1 MKKIFLI
8 VLTMM
13 LIMPVPTLADDS
25 NIRQIAPLNPDFLEY
40 QQQQNIRQIMRQST
54 DNEFQRSYGYIP
66 MTVNLDHI
74 ESLRETLDVKTSTT
88 DASFNW
94 LSPVNRVT
102 SIKNQGSCGTCWAF
116 GNISVMES
124 KVWIEG
130 FSNDQDYSE
139 QSLVCCSD
147 HSWVWATDHCSGGND
162 FMAQD
167 TFIKKG
173 VSLETCQPYDLAT
186 INTQGCAGCPVYQ
199 TTNFVWV
206 AANDETEDARN
217 SIKTAIRTYGPVTVG
232 FSVYESL
239 YSLVGT
245 GSIYDVTSDTYK
257 EGLHAVA
264 IVGWDDSIVHPS
276 GGIGAWLA
284 KNSWGTS
291 FGDGGF
297 FWMCYGKTE
306 ATDFG
311 SLRSIKT
318 YDANEKLYYL
328 DEFGW
333 YNDTGW
339 ADISAWMANKFVT
352 TVSGSLTY
360 VDFYTGGVNTQY
372 DVRIYKSSNIE
383 SLGDIQSQKIGICG
397 DAPGYY
403 SILLDTPVN
412 LEEGQDF
419 IVVAKMTTPGYNYPI
434 SYEKQVIGVSNPE
447 IQIGRSYEK
456 HLEDDSWIDA
466 GKEWGENVCL
476 RVRVAEIDTSKTV
489 TLIATVVEPTI
500 GISVFPYN
508 INFGEVMIGYE
519 SLPKIIAIDNS
530 GDLDVKLETVVSSGF
545 YSDCLWLKSPKDG
558 DYVKATNW
566 MYSSLLSEDSLEV
579 LAVVRPTAAYATA
592 SVYGTITFVAEI
604 P

>member
-40 QQQQNIRQIMRQST
+40 QQQQNIRQSMRQST

-102 SIKNQGSCGTCWAF
+102 SVKNQGSCGTCWAF

-124 KVWIEG
+124 KSWIDG
-130 FSNDQDYSE
+130 LSDNQDYSE
-139 QSLVCCSD
+139 QSLVCC
-147 HSWVWATDHCSGGND
+147 TDYSLTSLASNRCDAGGND
-162 FMAQD
+162 QIAQD
-167 TFIKKG
+167 TLIKMGAK
-173 VSLETCQPYDLAT
+173 LETCQTY
-186 INTQGCAGCPVYQ
+186 NTANIDDQGCLSCDSFYQ

-206 AANDETEDARN
+206 AREDTTIEAVN
-217 SIKTAIRTYGPVTVG
+217 AIKTAIQTSGPVTVAYFNNSSNWYG
-232 FSVYESL
+232 NTYYYDGSENSNH
-239 YSLVGT
+239 LVN
-245 GSIYDVTSDTYK
+245 
-257 EGLHAVA
+257 
-264 IVGWDDSIVHPS
+264 IVGWDDGISHPL
-276 GGIGAWLA
+276 GGGAGAWLV

-297 FWMCYGKTE
+297 FWLCYGKSN

-311 SLRSIKT
+311 SLRSVKT

-328 DEFGW
+328 DEAGW
-333 YNDTGW
+333 LSDTGW
-339 ADISAWMANKFVT
+339 MDETAWMANKF
-352 TVSGSLTY
+352 TVSKKGRLTH
-360 VDFYTGGVNTQY
+360 VDFYTGGVNTLY
-372 DVRIYKSSNIE
+372 DVRIYKSSDMDN
-383 SLGDIQSQKIGICG
+383 LGDIQSQKIGVCG
-397 DAPGYY
+397 DSPGYY
-403 SILLDTPVN
+403 SILLDSSVD

-419 IVVAKMTTPGYNYPI
+419 VVVAKMTTPGYNFPI
-434 SYEKQVIGVSNPE
+434 SIERIISDYSDPL
-447 IQIGRSYEK
+447 IQTERSYEK

-466 GKEWGENVCL
+466 GKEWGENACL

-558 DYVKATNW
+558 DYVKAINW
-566 MYSSLLSEDSLEV
+566 IYSSLLSEDSLEV